1 MTAEMSLEVA
11 GLKEALR
18 TLQSMDKVARRRITQ
33 DYKQLVQPMV
43 NDARGLVPTDAPMSG
58 FNRSWS
64 PRGGQ
69 QVLPFTGNTSPRT
82 PRKPSVYDMSRSREA
97 RRQMVK
103 WMVWQQGV
111 SAFVSGKKPKQFGD
125 YTKNLAVFGVQWQGP
140 AAVLFYQSR
149 RASTPQGARMI
160 SVLQSRF
167 GPASRVIWKAYTSA
181 DTEIQRELEQLIK
194 RIMREASE
202 AIEKNKELGIN

>member
-43 NDARGLVPTDAPMSG
+43 SDARNLVPTDAPMSG

-64 PRGGQ
+64 PNGGG
-69 QVLPFTGNTSPRT
+69 QVLPFIGNTGGRA
-82 PRKPSVYDMSRSREA
+82 PRKPSVRDMSRSREA

-103 WMVWQQGV
+103 WMIWQQGV

-140 AAVLFYQSR
+140 AAVLFDQSR

-160 SVLQSRF
+160 SVLQSRY

-202 AIEKNKELGIN
+202 AIDKNKELGIN

>member
-1 MTAEMSLEVA
+1 MTAEVSLEVA
-11 GLKEALR
+11 GLKESLR

-33 DYKQLVQPMV
+33 DYKELVQPMV
-43 NDARGLVPTDAPMSG
+43 SDARSLVPTDAPMSG

-64 PRGGQ
+64 PRGGEP
-69 QVLPFTGNTSPRT
+69 VLPYMGSSGGRT
-82 PRKPSVYDMSRSREA
+82 PRKPTKREMNFPGG
-97 RRQMVK
+97 RRQMVQ
-103 WMVWQQGV
+103 WMKWQQGL

-140 AAVLFYQSR
+140 AAVLFDQSR

-160 SVLQSRF
+160 SVMQSRF

-181 DTEIQRELEQLIK
+181 DVEIQRQLEQLIK
-194 RIMREASE
+194 RIMNEATE
-202 AIEKNKELGIN
+202 AIARNKELGIS